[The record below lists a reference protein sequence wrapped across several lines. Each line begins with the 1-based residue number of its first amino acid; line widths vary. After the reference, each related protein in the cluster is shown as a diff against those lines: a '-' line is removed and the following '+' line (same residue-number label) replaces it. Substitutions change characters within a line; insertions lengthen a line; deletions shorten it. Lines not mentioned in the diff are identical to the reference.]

1 MIILAIARQESRQ
14 NRSRKK
20 TKVINELEVQVIER
34 TEEYVQ
40 TITSVE
46 DMPAVARDIVSMY
59 CRENDI
65 DEKDIFPS
73 IWNDIIDELYI
84 KLFKPCNRVLK
95 TDSNKY
101 NEYDKDKVLYIYN
114 NIYRR
119 LCNNHCQEVSQKGF
133 IDMIGIDKQTLYN
146 WASSASF
153 DLQQKIQDDNEQS
166 LFALMKDRRMNPM
179 KVLPKLNRYH
189 GWNMPGAR
197 GEPEKRKV
205 LTAAEL
211 PKLGGGEVK
220 GIDVVADGE

>member
-1 MIILAIARQESRQ
+1 M
-14 NRSRKK
+14 
-20 TKVINELEVQVIER
+20 ER
-34 TEEYVQ
+34 TEEYIQ
-40 TITSVE
+40 TLASVE
-46 DMPAVARDIVSMY
+46 DMPAVAKDIVSMY
-59 CRENDI
+59 CEQNEI

-95 TDSNKY
+95 TDSNLY
-101 NEYDKDKVLYIYN
+101 NEYDKEKVLYIYN

-146 WASSASF
+146 WASSSSF
-153 DLQQKIQDDNEQS
+153 DLQEKIQEDNEQS

-189 GWNMPGAR
+189 GWNMPGAK
-197 GEPEKRKV
+197 GEPDKKKV
-205 LTAAEL
+205 LTATEL
-211 PKLGGGEVK
+211 PKLGGESPENVDD
-220 GIDVVADGE
+220 IVTITEN

>member
-1 MIILAIARQESRQ
+1 M
-14 NRSRKK
+14 
-20 TKVINELEVQVIER
+20 ER
-34 TEEYVQ
+34 TDEYIQ
-40 TITSVE
+40 TIANVE

-59 CRENDI
+59 CADNDI

-84 KLFKPCNRVLK
+84 KLFKPCNRLLK

-146 WASSASF
+146 WASSSSF
-153 DLQQKIQDDNEQS
+153 DLQQKIQEDNEQS

-179 KVLPKLNRYH
+179 KLLPKLNRYH

-197 GEPEKRKV
+197 GEPDKRKV

-211 PKLGGGEVK
+211 PKLGIET
-220 GIDVVADGE
+220 DMLEENS

>member
-1 MIILAIARQESRQ
+1 M
-14 NRSRKK
+14 
-20 TKVINELEVQVIER
+20 ER
-34 TEEYVQ
+34 TEEYIQ
-40 TITSVE
+40 TIANVE
-46 DMPAVARDIVSMY
+46 DMVAVSKDIVSMY
-59 CRENDI
+59 CRDNEI

-73 IWNDIIDELYI
+73 VWNDIIDELYI
-84 KLFKPCNRVLK
+84 KLFKPCKRLLK
-95 TDSNKY
+95 TDSNLY
-101 NEYDKDKVLYIYN
+101 NEYDKEKVLYIYN

-146 WASSASF
+146 WASSSSF
-153 DLQQKIQDDNEQS
+153 DLQQKIQEDNEQS

-197 GEPEKRKV
+197 GEPDRKKV

-211 PKLGGGEVK
+211 PKLGGGESK
-220 GIDVVADGE
+220 GIDVVVDGE